1 MTQVSQLSSDRY
13 YPLDNEPYMSDGQL
27 DYFRD
32 KLMQRKDELR
42 NRIAKSIK
50 KIKTLE
56 AAQADILDRSN
67 SYIDLELEVKS
78 FERHSDM
85 IVQVDHALARIDD
98 GSFGYCELTGDEIGL
113 RRLEAIPF
121 ATMSIKALE
130 EFEAGR
136 KRMFMS
142 KSTQYSYS

>member
-1 MTQVSQLSSDRY
+1 MTQVLQLSSDKY

-27 DYFRD
+27 AYFKC

-42 NRIAKSIK
+42 NKISNSIK

-56 AAQADILDRSN
+56 AAQADLLDRSN
-67 SYIDLELEVKS
+67 AYMDLTLEVKS

-85 IVQVDHALARIDD
+85 IVQVDRALARIDD

-121 ATMSIKALE
+121 ATLSIKALE
-130 EFEAGR
+130 EFEAGQGN
-136 KRMFMS
+136 MFIS
-142 KSTQYSYS
+142 KQTLYS